1 MTTPPDGSAPYGQP
15 YQQQPPAAP
24 YGQPAPGYP
33 AAPPPPGYGAPA
45 YGAPGYPPPG
55 YGVPAGP
62 QRPGTVTAAAVLSF
76 IWGGFSILGSII
88 SLAAGSFLSGANDLC
103 DSVTS
108 QLNDAASGAACDT
121 VTSAGGFLIVIGI
134 ILIVAAALLI
144 WGGVVALSG
153 KNGKV
158 GVIAGALLIV
168 AQIVSLIASGF
179 SGVAFSIFGIVVPVL
194 IIAFLMNASA
204 RNWFRSKGGATF

>member
-15 YQQQPPAAP
+15 YPQQPPAAP
-24 YGQPAPGYP
+24 YGQGGYP
-33 AAPPPPGYGAPA
+33 AAPPPA
-45 YGAPGYPPPG
+45 YGAPGYGPPG
-55 YGVPAGP
+55 YGPPAGP
-62 QRPGTVTAAAVLSF
+62 VRPGTVTAAAVLSF

-88 SLAAGSFLSGANDLC
+88 TLAAGSFLSGASNLC

-108 QLNDAASGAACDT
+108 ELDKASGIVC
-121 VTSAGGFLIVIGI
+121 GGASSLGGLLIVMGI
-134 ILIVAAALLI
+134 ILIAAAALLI

-168 AQIVSLIASGF
+168 AQIVQLIASGF
-179 SGVAFSIFGIVVPVL
+179 DGVGFAIFGVIVPVL
-194 IIAFLMNASA
+194 IIAFLMNTAGKA
-204 RNWFRSKGGATF
+204 WFRAKGGTSF